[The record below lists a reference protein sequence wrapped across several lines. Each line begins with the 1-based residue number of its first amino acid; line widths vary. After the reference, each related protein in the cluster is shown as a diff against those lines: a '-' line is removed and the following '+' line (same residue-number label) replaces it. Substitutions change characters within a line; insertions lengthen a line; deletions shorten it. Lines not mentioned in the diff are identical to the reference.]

1 MIYEAKI
8 HTRKKLVSML
18 EDFNNVVLLSY
29 LQGHMGNAWVNDLE
43 NPTVAQITVGIFTFY
58 AGDPNAKETEELLRN
73 IPERILVIV
82 NSDQWKKR
90 LETFHERKIDKF
102 LRYKFKRNAEVFNRS
117 KLQSFI
123 TALPKGYELR
133 KIDEHIANNPT
144 LHNVSE
150 DFTSQF
156 RSIDDYVNRG
166 IGYSILYNGEVVCG
180 ASSYSIYNDGIEI
193 EVATDLDHRRKGLAT
208 VVCATLILDCLEKG
222 RYPNWDAANSTSVK
236 LAEKLGY
243 VFDKAYDTYFVNNK

>member
-1 MIYEAKI
+1 MF
-8 HTRKKLVSML
+8 

-58 AGDPNAKETEELLRN
+58 AGDPNAKETEETEELLRN

>member
-1 MIYEAKI
+1 MF
-8 HTRKKLVSML
+8 

-150 DFTSQF
+150 DFTNQF

>member
-1 MIYEAKI
+1 MIYEANI
-8 HTRKKLVSML
+8 RTRKKLVSMFD
-18 EDFNNVVLLSY
+18 DFNNVVLLSY
-29 LQGHMGNAWVNDLE
+29 LQGYMGTAWVNDLE
-43 NPTVAQITVGIFTFY
+43 NPTVAQVTVGIFTFY
-58 AGDPNAKETEELLRN
+58 AGDPNVQEIEELLRN

-82 NSDQWKKR
+82 NSEEWKQR

-102 LRYKFKRNAEVFNRS
+102 LRYKFKRNSEGFNRS

-123 TALPKGYELR
+123 SILPKGYELKR
-133 KIDEHIANNPT
+133 IDEHIANSPT
-144 LHNVSE
+144 LHKISE

-156 RSIDDYVNRG
+156 QSVEDYINRG

-193 EVATDLDHRRKGLAT
+193 EVATDHNHRRKGLAT
-208 VVCATLILDCLEKG
+208 VVSAALILDCLENGK
-222 RYPNWDAANSTSVK
+222 YPNWDAANTTSAN

-243 VFDKAYDTYFVNNK
+243 VFDKAYDTYFVDNR

>member
-1 MIYEAKI
+1 MF
-8 HTRKKLVSML
+8 

-90 LETFHERKIDKF
+90 LETFHERKIDRF

>member
-1 MIYEAKI
+1 MF
-8 HTRKKLVSML
+8 

>member
-1 MIYEAKI
+1 MIYEANI
-8 HTRKKLVSML
+8 HARKKLVSMF

-43 NPTVAQITVGIFTFY
+43 NPKVAQITVGIFTFY
-58 AGDPNAKETEELLRN
+58 AGDSNAKEIEELLRN

-82 NSDQWKKR
+82 NSDEWKKR

-102 LRYKFKRNAEVFNRS
+102 LRYKFKRNPEVFNRS

-133 KIDEHIANNPT
+133 KIDEHIANDPT

-166 IGYSILYNGEVVCG
+166 IGYCILYNGEVVCG
-180 ASSYSIYNDGIEI
+180 ASSYSIYDNGIEI
-193 EVATDLDHRRKGLAT
+193 EVATNLDHRRKGLAT
-208 VVCATLILDCLEKG
+208 VVCAALILNCLEKG
-222 RYPNWDAANSTSVK
+222 KYPNWDAANSTSAK

-243 VFDKAYDTYFVNNK
+243 VFDKAYDTYFVNNR

>member
-1 MIYEAKI
+1 M
-8 HTRKKLVSML
+8 
-18 EDFNNVVLLSY
+18 
-29 LQGHMGNAWVNDLE
+29 
-43 NPTVAQITVGIFTFY
+43 
-58 AGDPNAKETEELLRN
+58 
-73 IPERILVIV
+73 
-82 NSDQWKKR
+82 
-90 LETFHERKIDKF
+90 
-102 LRYKFKRNAEVFNRS
+102 FNRS

>member
-1 MIYEAKI
+1 MF
-8 HTRKKLVSML
+8 
-18 EDFNNVVLLSY
+18 EDFNNAVLLSY

>member
-8 HTRKKLVSML
+8 HTRKKLVSMF

-102 LRYKFKRNAEVFNRS
+102 LRYKFKRNTEVFNHS

>member
-1 MIYEAKI
+1 MF
-8 HTRKKLVSML
+8 

-102 LRYKFKRNAEVFNRS
+102 LRYKFKRNAKVFNRS

-133 KIDEHIANNPT
+133 KIDEHIATNPT